1 MRSAD
6 DWYDDDPRPRRRRP
20 AAAGTLP
27 LRLAQSAA
35 ENPVMAGGLFVA
47 LLTASLIVS
56 NALGNQP
63 SRHPAPLFETRPFT
77 DTVGPV
83 ASRLVPTEALG
94 SQAPASTSLVRDLQM
109 ALKDRGFYRGAVDGV
124 MGPVTADAIRAFE
137 KATNLLE
144 TGLPTEGL
152 LQAAYSRRIG
162 APPPPMPIAT
172 PQPVETPIPTETPPA
187 PLATAEPEPPARQT
201 VAIALPRPRPSTT
214 PATTPTAPSTTA
226 TARAITTKTID
237 VRPAAP
243 LATPA
248 AAKPTAPVGLDQMR
262 VSRVQRALDKLGY
275 GPVQASGK
283 LGSET
288 TSAVKRFQLDRGMT
302 PTGEIT
308 DRLMFELIASGAVM

>member
-6 DWYDDDPRPRRRRP
+6 DWYDDEPRPRRRRP
-20 AAAGTLP
+20 APAGALP

-47 LLTASLIVS
+47 LLTAALIVS

-63 SRHPAPLFETRPFT
+63 ARHPAPLFETRPFADAT
-77 DTVGPV
+77 PV
-83 ASRLVPTEALG
+83 ASRLVPTETLG
-94 SQAPASTSLVRDLQM
+94 VQATVSASLVRDVQM

-137 KATNLLE
+137 KATNLPE
-144 TGLPTEGL
+144 TGLPTESL

-162 APPPPMPIAT
+162 APPPAMPASTPAAT
-172 PQPVETPIPTETPPA
+172 PQPIEPPPA
-187 PLATAEPEPPARQT
+187 PLASAEPEPPARQT
-201 VAIALPRPRPSTT
+201 VAVALPRPRPATT
-214 PATTPTAPSTTA
+214 PATTAAAPSTTA
-226 TARAITTKTID
+226 TTRAVTTKPID

-243 LATPA
+243 VAAPA
-248 AAKPTAPVGLDQMR
+248 AAKPAAPVGLDQMR

-288 TSAVKRFQLDRGMT
+288 TSAVKRFQLDRGLT

-308 DRLMFELIASGAVM
+308 DRLMFELIASGAAL